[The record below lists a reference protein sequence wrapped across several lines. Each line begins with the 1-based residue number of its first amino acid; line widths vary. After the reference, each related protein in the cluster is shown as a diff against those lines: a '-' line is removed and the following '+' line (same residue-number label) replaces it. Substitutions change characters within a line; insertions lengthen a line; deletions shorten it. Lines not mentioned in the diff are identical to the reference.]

1 MPLDNENKPD
11 VKNVTSNIFLVD
23 PNPPGMGIHPAE
35 DMFIYVKFSAFNRN
49 RSDLVETEGEINFIA
64 TQVNYNDEGEII
76 TNSEGNQKTYATTNY
91 TQIGG
96 TVDSSSRG
104 ILEGFGIKSIDIK
117 YDASL
122 VPRVDITFTDVRG
135 ASLFDVID
143 NDNRKSPYSIFFK
156 MPYPIFKLSVK
167 GYFGKTVDYCLHML
181 NWTSDF
187 DGSTGDFNIS
197 ANFVGFQQAFL
208 ADMVLGNIIGAVNT
222 KGGLDNLESIYNEQE
237 AEDETLEPL
246 PDNVKKI
253 DDFFVESSKLQIT
266 FEDIKKEN
274 TELDK
279 LRTLN
284 ELRSKLLRIQSFVG
298 VPLTKQTG
306 QDETLPYLEQKNKD
320 NQFETSPIIDNSLTL
335 GSDYLSIRDF
345 VIFNAIRLPDIEDYF
360 KTLKE
365 ITLNY
370 REFLVDKNEIL
381 KNTGGETGS
390 VTEDSQKSLLESFKT
405 TVTDYSYKTFLNSTE
420 NKIIILEDLFTKLL
434 SSNLLTEG
442 TPPSTE
448 SEINA
453 DFDPERYLGTLE
465 KKTIE
470 SQDLSLDNAVYVLDF
485 REIRSQIQNTIIDL
499 SKTIKEQQKLV
510 TDQLNDEIKERIGF
524 RPTIENVFR
533 IICNNTDAMLAT
545 LRTTRDTVKSPE
557 IAKKRKAKILEYYG
571 ENSDIPAKFDQFM
584 WPSVY
589 ETSDDKG
596 TQEIYI
602 GSNEKL
608 SEQLFPEIKFVNDV
622 FNNVTGSRKT
632 LNTITQATANFAGND
647 TDNWFPINPDDYK
660 TNPFLSINT
669 LNNNVDFKDKL
680 NEEIVSRINKLNN
693 ISQFTYSGNTPVN
706 IGGKSSLYMYGY
718 LEGINANKTIFSDD
732 VRKYITLNYNT
743 TIIKNDSNYL
753 KVKPNNEFEVL
764 NAPDEEQ
771 GSYIILDNIASKMV
785 NNSKS
790 LWGEISTNDFYK
802 SIVNSSKNNTQK
814 YIKSYYYN
822 NNFTQN
828 IWNYIWYDNVGQNL
842 IKEDVKNENY
852 KIQDIYTIDIS
863 SNTEGVYINMLN
875 TNPDI
880 EPGFATEK
888 YLTDNDF
895 YNNFTEPK
903 DRALL
908 LLSTFPFQ
916 NFKKILDLFSN
927 GYNARILRIPTYY
940 LYYIGALLYRY
951 QNNTMTQTE
960 WGGASVFFS
969 PREKYISNLGAWNGR
984 KENDFNIES
993 ALINLPTNTKQ
1004 TLINKFKNWV
1014 DFSTGFSDLESNVKI
1029 YKGKDLNITP
1039 QQKVEAGKDI
1049 TNQLKKLSNMVLPY
1063 PKIFSPNIKM
1073 KNTISSD
1080 DIQNYFNGFKE
1091 SFDGTKNDKGTETNT
1106 EKTKKNSNDT
1116 ENAIKLQIYNYFK
1129 NINNKWVSDDQK
1141 QSQVCGAN
1149 SGLFDYFKFI
1159 DRGWVDIGDKAVIN
1173 LDTVLGLSNNL
1184 DSNIYFFISTL
1195 LSKNNFLLQ
1204 ILPTYIN
1211 YKDPVEVSQ
1220 IFQPITNISD
1230 KNKSR
1235 GPAYVCIYAGGNSET
1250 LDIGENTTYSYPND
1264 GFSFSKGEVPK
1275 DFKSDNTTTDEKSD
1289 NSLVAFKVGFGA
1301 QNQTIFKN
1309 VSLSQQEHR
1318 ETAEYYKTLT
1328 DVIDKRGATQRSYQ
1342 GSDLLKLFKT
1352 RSYSCKVDAMGCMNI
1367 QPLMY
1372 FDLQNVPFFNGAYLI
1387 TSVNH
1392 SISPNSMTTNFT
1404 GLRQSKFVT
1413 PYVEQSTAYLNV
1425 DLEDD
1430 LDLEDVVFTNNL
1442 TTDINFSVG
1451 LNEEVQDE
1459 AFDYTQI
1466 TTEKLTELG
1475 VITDGTVDIPTVG
1488 EIRTLLNDYG
1498 IITNSQVTMF
1508 LTNVLVN
1515 SENLSKNIQTKAE
1528 NFPNLEDYIVRSG
1541 SSQETLYYDPNA
1553 TEGLLS
1559 GFTTTPGLP
1568 IDIVYNPYGD
1578 TFNTQLL
1585 KSNNKLGNK
1594 YDGDSWRFRK
1604 RGYLYIEGRD
1614 VYTKNYKGGE
1624 FGTKPFDISNDSK
1637 VSFDVA
1643 CYVWTTVKDLNQKK
1657 SSNDWAKENGDSPT
1671 FEQTTKLSIPNIKER
1686 DVIFNKFVQ
1695 VLSTFTSKD
1704 GIPLISFERP

>member
-64 TQVNYNDEGEII
+64 TQVNYDDSGEVI
-76 TNSEGNQKTYATTNY
+76 TNPEGNQKTYATTNY

-135 ASLFDVID
+135 SSLFDVID

-222 KGGLDNLESIYNEQE
+222 EEGKTNLDRIYNEQE
-237 AEDETLEPL
+237 EEDSTLP
-246 PDNVKKI
+246 PIPNNVKKI
-253 DDFFVESSKLQIT
+253 DDFFIESSKLQIK
-266 FEDIKKEN
+266 FEDIKEKN
-274 TELDK
+274 GELDK
-279 LRTLN
+279 LKTLN

-320 NQFETSPIIDNSLTL
+320 NQFETSPITDNSLRL
-335 GSDYLSIRDF
+335 GTDYLSIRDF
-345 VIFNAIRLPDIEDYF
+345 IIFNAIRLPDVKDYF

-370 REFLVDKNEIL
+370 REFLNDKNEIL
-381 KNTGGETGS
+381 KSTGGETGS

-405 TVTDYSYKTFLNSTE
+405 TVTDYSYKTFLNS
-420 NKIIILEDLFTKLL
+420 NFDKIIILDELFTQL
-434 SSNLLTEG
+434 SSSTLLTEG
-442 TPPSTE
+442 APPSIESDINTDFNPQKYLTTTE
-448 SEINA
+448 Q
-453 DFDPERYLGTLE
+453 
-465 KKTIE
+465 KTIE
-470 SQDLSLDNAVYVLDF
+470 SQDLSLENAVYMLDF
-485 REIRSQIQNTIIDL
+485 REIRSQIQNSIINL

-510 TDQLNDEIKERIGF
+510 TEELNKEVVERLQF
-524 RPTIENVFR
+524 KPTIQNVFR
-533 IICNNTDAMLAT
+533 IICNNTEAMLET
-545 LRTTRDTVKSPE
+545 LKSQRTTVKSPD
-557 IAKKRKAKILEYYG
+557 IAKKRKDYIDSKYG
-571 ENSDIPAKFDQFM
+571 IRNSDIPVKFDQFM

-596 TQEIYI
+596 TQEIYL
-602 GSNEKL
+602 GSDPNLKE
-608 SEQLFPEIKFVNDV
+608 ELFPEVKFVDEV
-622 FNNVTGSRKT
+622 FNNVTSSRKS
-632 LNTITQATANFAGND
+632 LNTITQATSNFAGTD
-647 TDNWFPINPDDYK
+647 TDNWFPINPNDYDS
-660 TNPFLSINT
+660 NPFLSINT
-669 LNNNVDFKDKL
+669 LNNKDAWKDEL
-680 NEEIVSRINKLNN
+680 TKQITSRINKLNN
-693 ISQFTYSGNTPVN
+693 ISQFTYKGNDSIE
-706 IGGKSSLYMYGY
+706 IGGKSALYMYGY
-718 LEGINANKTIFSDD
+718 LEGINANKTIFSKD
-732 VRKYITLNYNT
+732 VRDYITQNYN
-743 TIIKNDSNYL
+743 IGLIQSDKNYL
-753 KVKPNNEFEVL
+753 KPLSNNNFEVL
-764 NAPDEEQ
+764 DSPTQTSE
-771 GSYIILDNIASKMV
+771 SYIVLDNLASKMV

-802 SIVNSSKNNTQK
+802 SIVDSPKNNNQK
-814 YIKSYYYN
+814 FIKSYYYN
-822 NNFTQN
+822 NNYTQN
-828 IWNYIWYDNVGQNL
+828 VWNYIWYNNVGNNL
-842 IKEDVKNENY
+842 IKEDKKNENY
-852 KIQDIYTIDIS
+852 KINNISVIDVS
-863 SNTEGVYINMLN
+863 GGTEGMYINILN

-880 EPGFATEK
+880 EPDFATET

-895 YNNFTEPK
+895 YNNFTDPK

-908 LLSTFPFQ
+908 LLSTFPLQ

-927 GYNARILRIPTYY
+927 GYSARILRIPTYY

-951 QNNTMTQTE
+951 QNNTMKKSE
-960 WGGASVFFS
+960 WGNSEVFYS
-969 PREKYISNLGAWNGR
+969 PKENYISNLGAWNGR
-984 KENDFNIES
+984 KENDFKIES
-993 ALINLPTNTKQ
+993 ELLNLPTNTKQ

-1014 DFSTGFSDLESNVKI
+1014 DFSTGFSDLESNVKN
-1029 YKGKDLNITP
+1029 YKTKDLNITP
-1039 QQKVEAGKDI
+1039 TQKEEAGKNI
-1049 TNQLKKLSNMVLPY
+1049 TNQLKKLSNMVLTY
-1063 PKIFSPNIKM
+1063 PKIFSSDIQMN
-1073 KNTISSD
+1073 NTISTD

-1091 SFDGTKNDKGTETNT
+1091 SFDGTKNDKGGETNI
-1106 EKTKKNSNDT
+1106 EKTKKKSNET

-1141 QSQVCGAN
+1141 QTQVCGAS
-1149 SGLFDYFKFI
+1149 SGLFDFFKFI

-1220 IFQPITNISD
+1220 IFQPITNISE
-1230 KNKSR
+1230 KNKNR
-1235 GPAYVCIYAGGNSET
+1235 GPAYVCIYAGGNSEI

-1275 DFKSDNTTTDEKSD
+1275 DFKSSNTTTEDKVD

-1413 PYVEQSTAYLNV
+1413 PYVDQPTAFLNV

-1442 TTDINFSVG
+1442 TTNINFSVG
-1451 LNEEVQDE
+1451 LNEEVE
-1459 AFDYTQI
+1459 NLPFDYAQI
-1466 TTEKLTELG
+1466 TTDKLTELG
-1475 VITDGTVDIPTVG
+1475 VITDGTLDIPTPE
-1488 EIRTLLNDYG
+1488 EIRSLLQEYG

-1528 NFPNLEDYIVRSG
+1528 NYPNLEDYIVRSG
-1541 SSQETLYYDPNA
+1541 TSQETLYYDVNDVNN
-1553 TEGLLS
+1553 
-1559 GFTTTPGLP
+1559 FTITQGLP
-1568 IDIVYNPYGD
+1568 IDIVYNPKGD
-1578 TFNTQLL
+1578 TFKNDS
-1585 KSNNKLGNK
+1585 KPDSLGNK
-1594 YDGDSWRFRK
+1594 YNGDSWRFRK

-1614 VYTKNYKGGE
+1614 VYTKNYKGGDY
-1624 FGTKPFDISNDSK
+1624 GTNPYSISDDVK
-1637 VSFDVA
+1637 ISFDVA
-1643 CYVWTTVKDLNQKK
+1643 CYVWTNVKDLNQKK
-1657 SSNDWAKENGDSPT
+1657 SSNDWANEKGDSTT

-1695 VLSTFTSKD
+1695 VLSSFTSKD
-1704 GIPLISFERP
+1704 GIPLISFERS